1 MNPEA
6 NLQQKQLGRPL
17 RNRADKLQRLDPPR
31 AIAEGGLQQPH
42 HRLIVPRLKQTLDLL
57 QGLTT
62 LQRLQL
68 LINLSMIFGER
79 NSF

>member
-1 MNPEA
+1 MIYCCINPEGK
-6 NLQQKQLGRPL
+6 LQQQQL
-17 RNRADKLQRLDPPR
+17 DKLQRLDPPR
-31 AIAEGGLQQPH
+31 AITEGGLQQPH